1 MRKIIILLFLPLL
14 LTSCEEEKTVFIAD
28 HYSSNQTLLYRETK
42 TEKWKTFSE
51 SIEGFTYEEGY
62 EYRIKVKI
70 SDKQDTLS
78 YKLIKIESRVKTNYL
93 EEMKA
98 LNISLNKN
106 WNVTKIIGFVNKTD
120 VLPSFTIK
128 NGRIEGS
135 TGCNDFGGTV
145 AVNTFGQFKTGR
157 INSTKKYC
165 KETMPIEDA
174 FLPAIFKASKFKIE
188 NGVLSIMDKADT
200 LLFTA
205 EEAKN
210 NSALYG
216 KWMVKNIVGYTNN
229 TGKIPSIH
237 LKKGQIQGNNGC
249 NNYEGTFITN
259 NKYLFQTERIIA
271 TKIFCQEFNKLER
284 AFMSALANAKTYKLN
299 NNELSV
305 YDNNEELLL
314 TATRRIDRL
323 DPPTQKTV
331 VEYNTYSPTLAL
343 RNKLTENQLVYY
355 NLRPTSTEPTKVILT
370 KEELEFFDAEIAKLD
385 LKALSKL
392 KPPSEKFKKE
402 EGIGATLIITKEGKL
417 VRVPTFDH
425 DNPPLV
431 LRALIHK
438 IMEIRNR

>member
-1 MRKIIILLFLPLL
+1 LDTQTIQEKYQVF
-14 LTSCEEEKTVFIAD
+14 TSKKGKSKEI
-28 HYSSNQTLLYRETK
+28 
-42 TEKWKTFSE
+42 
-51 SIEGFTYEEGY
+51 
-62 EYRIKVKI
+62 
-70 SDKQDTLS
+70 
-78 YKLIKIESRVKTNYL
+78 
-93 EEMKA
+93 
-98 LNISLNKN
+98 
-106 WNVTKIIGFVNKTD
+106 TD
-120 VLPSFTIK
+120 VI
-128 NGRIEGS
+128 
-135 TGCNDFGGTV
+135 
-145 AVNTFGQFKTGR
+145 
-157 INSTKKYC
+157 
-165 KETMPIEDA
+165 
-174 FLPAIFKASKFKIE
+174 
-188 NGVLSIMDKADT
+188 IMKVH
-200 LLFTA
+200 LL
-205 EEAKN
+205 
-210 NSALYG
+210 
-216 KWMVKNIVGYTNN
+216 
-229 TGKIPSIH
+229 
-237 LKKGQIQGNNGC
+237 QI
-249 NNYEGTFITN
+249 I
-259 NKYLFQTERIIA
+259 KYLFQTERIIA